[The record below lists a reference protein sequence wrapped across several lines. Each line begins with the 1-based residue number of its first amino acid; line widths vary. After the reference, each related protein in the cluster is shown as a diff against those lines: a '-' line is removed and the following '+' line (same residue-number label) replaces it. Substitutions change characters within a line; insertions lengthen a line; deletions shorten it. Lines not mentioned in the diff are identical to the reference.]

1 MGCYGAV
8 MNDERHQ
15 PFSWSWTL
23 CSVLIFTAM
32 ELAIALFV
40 APAVLVGRL
49 ASPMLQL
56 RLQMLMHLLSF
67 WLGGVAVGI
76 ISPRIRLFEPAVGA
90 FFAVMITFM
99 MSFFMPTH
107 WMSFDLNRLAIGGGI
122 AFVLALAGA
131 WTGEKIM
138 GNVSDDDDARARVR
152 DRMWGEQGLLSRG
165 DSRFVVPRPSQR
177 TRR

>member
-1 MGCYGAV
+1 
-8 MNDERHQ
+8 
-15 PFSWSWTL
+15 
-23 CSVLIFTAM
+23 
-32 ELAIALFV
+32 
-40 APAVLVGRL
+40 
-49 ASPMLQL
+49 
-56 RLQMLMHLLSF
+56 MLMHLLSF

-90 FFAVMITFM
+90 FCAVMITFM